1 MSLCILPLICT
12 THTTETDSSTQG
24 VPGHTA
30 ASETKLVDP
39 SSAEAVNKA
48 YVWQRYLDLC
58 DGRDSYGIIKFNGQ
72 VCLTATYSLAT
83 QLLIQTT

>member
-1 MSLCILPLICT
+1 M
-12 THTTETDSSTQG
+12 
-24 VPGHTA
+24 
-30 ASETKLVDP
+30 DP

-72 VCLTATYSLAT
+72 VCLTTTDSFAT
-83 QLLIQTT
+83 QVLIQTS

>member
-1 MSLCILPLICT
+1 M
-12 THTTETDSSTQG
+12 
-24 VPGHTA
+24 
-30 ASETKLVDP
+30 DP